1 MDEKKELTRGEQ
13 LRRALTYQKK
23 NGYDRLQPG
32 ELEAIEA
39 YCSGYK
45 QFLDGGKTERECV
58 DRTIAPMLT
67 PWSRPFRPITA
78 SITALPRLDRYTL
91 SPGLSSMPRT

>member
-39 YCSGYK
+39 YCSG
-45 QFLDGGKTERECV
+45 
-58 DRTIAPMLT
+58 
-67 PWSRPFRPITA
+67 
-78 SITALPRLDRYTL
+78 
-91 SPGLSSMPRT
+91 

>member
-32 ELEAIEA
+32 
-39 YCSGYK
+39 
-45 QFLDGGKTERECV
+45 
-58 DRTIAPMLT
+58 
-67 PWSRPFRPITA
+67 
-78 SITALPRLDRYTL
+78 
-91 SPGLSSMPRT
+91 